1 MFFELKIINDLK
13 YTLKSDMALLFYAY
27 NITEELKEKN
37 QMRYVKEM
45 NNIQQCV
52 EEFIKR
58 EYIYQ

>member
-1 MFFELKIINDLK
+1 
-13 YTLKSDMALLFYAY
+13 MALLFYAY

-37 QMRYVKEM
+37 QMRQAKEM